1 MNTTATALP
10 KPAFNPWPYSLM
22 AFFAILITLIV
33 SMVTW
38 SMRQDVDL
46 VGSDYY
52 DQEMRFQQRI
62 DSTKRAQ
69 AFGGQV
75 AIAYAADQIRVSIP
89 AAHAAQHANGTIR
102 LYRPSD
108 AKLDREV
115 KLAVNADG
123 TQQVGVAGLLPGL
136 WNARVAWTVGG
147 EDFFHDENLIIPAT
161 GR

>member
-1 MNTTATALP
+1 MNPAATLP
-10 KPAFNPWPYSLM
+10 KPAFNPWPYSLI
-22 AFFAILITLIV
+22 AFFVILIALIGG
-33 SMVTW
+33 MVTW
-38 SMRQDVDL
+38 SMRQDMDL
-46 VGSDYY
+46 VGADYY

-75 AIAYAADQIRVSIP
+75 GIAYAAGQIRVSLP
-89 AAHAAQHANGTIR
+89 AAQAAQHPAGTIR

-123 TQQVGVAGLLPGL
+123 TQQVATAGLLPGL
-136 WNARVAWTVGG
+136 WKARVAWTVGG
-147 EDFFHDENLIIPAT
+147 EEFFRDETLIIPAA